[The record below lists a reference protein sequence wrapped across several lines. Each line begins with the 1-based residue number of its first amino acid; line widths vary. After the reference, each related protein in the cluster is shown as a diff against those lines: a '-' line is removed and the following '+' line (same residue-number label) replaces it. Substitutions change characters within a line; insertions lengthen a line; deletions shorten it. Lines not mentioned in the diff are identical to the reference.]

1 MTTLSSVQLE
11 IGGMTCAACANRVER
26 SLNKLPGV
34 SASVNYAT
42 EKATVTP
49 APDADGASSADLAA
63 LIAAVEKAGYTA
75 TPVAPP
81 TEPRASMSPDAGASD
96 PLAAAR
102 QRLAIVVALTV
113 PVLVLSMVPALQF
126 PNWQWLVLALAAP
139 VAVWG
144 AWPFHRAAVINAR
157 HGAATMDTLISTG
170 VAAAF
175 LWSLYALFFG
185 EAGMTGMVMD
195 LQLFGTPDAGAH
207 EIYLEVAA
215 AVTAFMLTGR
225 YLEAKAK
232 RASGEALRALLE
244 LAATDAAVLRD
255 GGEVRIPAAQLVVGD
270 RFVVRPGDT
279 IATDG
284 LVRDGTTAIDTSV
297 MTGESVPVEI
307 GVDTRVVGGT
317 VNVGPGVIVVEA
329 TRVGADTELA
339 RLGRLVEEAQTGKA
353 RVQRL
358 ADRVSGIFVPVVM
371 VLSLVALLGWL
382 LVGSSVEQAFTAA
395 VTTLIIACP
404 CALGLATP
412 TALLVGTGR
421 GSQLGILIRG
431 PEVLEQTRRVDTV
444 VLDKTGTLTS
454 GRMSVTAIDPAA
466 GVAEASLL
474 GRAAAAESGSVH
486 PVAAAIIA
494 AAREAGVAAPESE
507 GFQAHD
513 GAGVSAVV
521 DGSAVA
527 VGRAGWLAEAWSI
540 EIPDAALASIT
551 DRESAGMTVVAVAID
566 GEFAGSLAI
575 ADAVRPEAAATI
587 ERLRTLGLEPVLLT
601 GDNAGAAERVAAE
614 LGIDDVRAGVTPVG
628 KLDTIRALQA
638 DGRVVAMVGDGVNDA
653 AALAA
658 ADLGIAM
665 GSGTDAAMAASDLTI
680 VSGDLALVPDAI
692 RLARRTLRTI
702 VGNLFWAF
710 GYNTA
715 AIPVA
720 MLGLLSPVLAA
731 LAMAV
736 SSLFVLGNSLRL
748 RGFAPQR

>member
-1 MTTLSSVQLE
+1 MTTLAPVQLE

-49 APDADGASSADLAA
+49 APDADGNAVADVAE

-81 TEPRASMSPDAGASD
+81 TEPRASESAEAED

-126 PNWQWLVLALAAP
+126 PNWQWLVLALASP

-144 AWPFHRAAVINAR
+144 AWPFHRAAFVNAR
-157 HGAATMDTLISTG
+157 HGTATMDTLISTG

-185 EAGMTGMVMD
+185 EAGVTGMVMS
-195 LQLFGTPDAGAH
+195 LQLFGTPETGAH

-232 RASGEALRALLE
+232 RTSGEALRALLE

-255 GGEVRIPAAQLVVGD
+255 GVEVRVPAAQLVVGD

-284 LVRDGTTAIDTSV
+284 LVREGSTAVDTSV

-307 GVDTRVVGGT
+307 ASDTRVVGGT

-339 RLGRLVEEAQTGKA
+339 RLGRLVEEAQVGKA

-371 VLSLVALLGWL
+371 VLSLVALAGWL
-382 LVGSSVEQAFTAA
+382 LVGGTVEQAFTAA

-431 PEVLEQTRRVDTV
+431 PEVLEQTKKVNTV
-444 VLDKTGTLTS
+444 VLDKTGTLTT
-454 GRMSVTAIDPAA
+454 GRMRVTAIDPAA
-466 GVAEASLL
+466 GVVEASLL

-494 AAREAGVAAPESE
+494 TAREQGAAIADAEA
-507 GFQAHD
+507 FQAHD

-527 VGRAGWLAEAWSI
+527 VGRAAWLADAWSI
-540 EIPDAALASIT
+540 DIPDAALASIA
-551 DRESAGMTVVAVAID
+551 DREAQGMTVVAVAID
-566 GEFAGSLAI
+566 GAYAGSIAI
-575 ADAVRPEAAATI
+575 ADALRPEAVATI
-587 ERLRTLGLEPVLLT
+587 ARLRALGLEPVLLT

-638 DGRVVAMVGDGVNDA
+638 EGRVVAMVGDGVNDA

-748 RGFAPQR
+748 RGFAPER